1 MKRYAYIQIIHLCT
15 AVLCSMLL
23 FSSCRSNRIL
33 AESKVLQE
41 TKDTTEQTTESEQSN
56 STTSTTMDQTTVE
69 DTASS
74 EQTESSNQKEAAT
87 DEYKEKDTAI
97 DIYDK
102 EGNIRATIRTN
113 ERSGRMDRVSESGRS
128 LHASSGS
135 GSSHGQTRVET
146 ETEVDTNKQTDS
158 NKESNTATNINEQ
171 IDLSEKSDSRW
182 IQGWEWLAVILPIAI
197 VCGII
202 YLIRNGRKKNNTG
215 IGS

>member
-1 MKRYAYIQIIHLCT
+1 MKRYVYIQIILLCT

-23 FSSCRSNRIL
+23 FSSCRSNRTL
-33 AESKVLQE
+33 AESKILQE
-41 TKDTTEQTTESEQSN
+41 SKDTTEQTTESEHSN
-56 STTSTTMDQTTVE
+56 STASTTMDQTTVE
-69 DTASS
+69 DSVSS

-87 DEYKEKDTAI
+87 DEYKEKDTTI

-102 EGNIRATIRTN
+102 DGNIRATIRTN

-146 ETEVDTNKQTDS
+146 ETEVETNKQTDS
-158 NKESNTATNINEQ
+158 NKESNVATNSNEQ
-171 IDLSEKSDSRW
+171 TKLNEKSDSRW

-197 VCGII
+197 VAGVLYYFNKI
-202 YLIRNGRKKNNTG
+202 KK
-215 IGS
+215 